1 MDDAAI
7 LRAVWDQ
14 VLNHERESN
23 HIIARSLDLPL
34 ERVDKAMERLERM
47 GCFELEPR
55 VIDATDPLYVMRD
68 TVQPDCLS

>member
-34 ERVDKAMERLERM
+34 ERVDKAMERLARA
-47 GCFELEPR
+47 GCFQLARP
-55 VIDATDPLYVMRD
+55 TDSTQPLYVVYG
-68 TVQPDCLS
+68 TVNPACLS